1 MKSRWSSICHTLLGE
16 FAMASTGSGHVISLC
31 VIGALVL
38 MNSLVLLTTT
48 ILVRTISLDA
58 GLCFKVCV
66 SIL

>member
-1 MKSRWSSICHTLLGE
+1 
-16 FAMASTGSGHVISLC
+16 MASTGSGHVISLC